1 MVVDILK
8 ILSKGIQIKVN
19 EVWGV
24 IRGLEVFSQFIICIN
39 NIVSGKYKYFVLKY
53 SYVFLFQYIF

>member
-24 IRGLEVFSQFIICIN
+24 IRGLEIFSQFIFCIN
-39 NIVSGKYKYFVLKY
+39 NIVSGIYEYFY
-53 SYVFLFQYIF
+53 

>member
-24 IRGLEVFSQFIICIN
+24 IRGLEIFSQFIICIN
-39 NIVSGKYKYFVLKY
+39 NIVSGIYKYFY
-53 SYVFLFQYIF
+53 